1 MNLKLRNPLHDDSF
15 QESKDYTKVHHK
27 QARGKNMSDWKPL
40 DVSEEELEG
49 IGKRDFSSTPEQLHT
64 QFQTSAT
71 HLHEV
76 QSMHKHVLVQA
87 GMIPETHIA
96 EVEPSQRLEWVL
108 QELHGMSN
116 PDGLTV
122 PLLGVT
128 PEELEVQIK
137 EVGSETHVKI
147 SIQQDGKAPFER
159 VLPLNGEQAE
169 TLRVHFVNGRLHLRW

>member
-1 MNLKLRNPLHDDSF
+1 
-15 QESKDYTKVHHK
+15 
-27 QARGKNMSDWKPL
+27 MSDWKPL
-40 DVSEEELEG
+40 DVSEDELEG
-49 IGKRDFSSTPEQLHT
+49 IDASDFSATPEQLHT
-64 QFQTSAT
+64 EFQTSAT

-96 EVEPSQRLEWVL
+96 EVEPTQRLEWVL

-116 PDGLTV
+116 PDGLTI

-128 PEELEVQIK
+128 LEVQIK

-147 SIQQDGKAPFER
+147 SIQQEGNAPFER
-159 VLPLNGEQAE
+159 VLPLNNEQAE
-169 TLRVHFVNGRLHLRW
+169 TLRVHFINGRLHLRW